1 MIQSYVRWSEATGI
15 NLFLFLLVASS
26 ILLIIAAIVIRVLP
40 RLSAAT
46 RYYVWLAAFTTTLL
60 VPLTL
65 LPLPGI
71 QSVRGMI
78 QHDVVSIDST
88 TNTANTH
95 SSAIPFEI
103 TFSERATF
111 GTGALPA
118 APKANVRAENTVV
131 QKRPASLF
139 SSVPCSLLIV
149 SIWLLGS
156 LGMAGRLIAIHWQV
170 RRLIKTS
177 QPGILSGEPVR
188 FCSHIQ
194 VPATVG
200 VFRSKVL
207 VPFSARHWA
216 PAEIQ
221 AILSHEFAHV
231 RRKDVFT
238 QLVVSLTKCIVWF
251 QPLAWVGNRKM
262 LLEREL
268 ACDNSVLET
277 GTGSS
282 FYAEALCKLA
292 TELSNDQAQCELAM
306 YALQKPIEYR
316 LHSILDQTVIRTR
329 PRLATIVMMASLF
342 SACWLT
348 FAVVMADS
356 PSSKASTS
364 PTIAEVPGNTTS
376 TPSQPTNQEDSY
388 SGQIIDENN
397 EPIADATVR
406 VTVYQ
411 LNSSGFGTSK
421 QLKEIET
428 TTDQSGTYQFEF
440 VAAESGGGSF
450 LMSIAVSN
458 DDCWQRLK
466 SVREH
471 EITDLNEIPT
481 IQLKQG
487 RTVVGKLVFDKT
499 KTSELVAPT
508 VVAYGTVFDRAEGN
522 THYYETFLLKTK
534 AQANG
539 EFEFIAPKDA
549 EIGILAT
556 ADSYSV
562 ARITLSKDATTVPD
576 ISLPNG
582 VQVSGVL
589 RDRDN
594 NPLPNKIVHLA
605 EDQGFFVNN
614 TLMIVKSSVKT
625 DRFGRYKFP
634 AHHGNCT
641 ISVGLE
647 GDSTFGTSLFP
658 DPREQPCVLP
668 VQIELKADSDIGE
681 VVLTESAPQRLSG
694 QILLEDGDPAQE
706 VEVMASVMGGGSQI
720 RIATT
725 QTDMQGNYTVTIPK
739 GGQRFFVQV
748 FGTTPMSGEWLHG
761 IPNAHPKSTGS
772 STQSIWFE
780 NVTDDLDD
788 IDWTLKSTV
797 PDGRDEETDS
807 EPGNQFQKRD

>member
-1 MIQSYVRWSEATGI
+1 MIQSYVSWAEATGI

-26 ILLIIAAIVIRVLP
+26 ILLIVAAIVIRVLP

-71 QSVRGMI
+71 QTVRSMI
-78 QHDVVSIDST
+78 QHDAITIDST
-88 TNTANTH
+88 TETAKTH
-95 SSAIPFEI
+95 SDEIPVEI
-103 TFSERATF
+103 TFSESATF
-111 GTGALPA
+111 ATGALPA
-118 APKANVRAENTVV
+118 APKTNLAAENSVV
-131 QKRPASLF
+131 QKQPASLF
-139 SSVPCSLLIV
+139 SSELFALLIV
-149 SIWLLGS
+149 TIWLLGC
-156 LGMAGRLIAIHWQV
+156 LGMVGRLVAIHWQV

-177 QPGILSGEPVR
+177 QPGILSGKSVL
-188 FCSHIQ
+188 FCSHIK

-200 VFRSKVL
+200 IFRSKVL

-231 RRKDVFT
+231 RRKDVLT
-238 QLVVSLTKCIVWF
+238 QLIVSLTKCIVWF

-292 TELSNDQAQCELAM
+292 TELSNDHAQCELAM

-316 LHSILDQTVIRTR
+316 LHSILDQTVVRTR

-356 PSSKASTS
+356 PSPKASTAS
-364 PTIAEVPGNTTS
+364 TIAEVPGNTAS

-397 EPIADATVR
+397 EPIAGATVR
-406 VTVYQ
+406 VTVFQ
-411 LNSSGFGTSK
+411 LNPGGFRVSK

-428 TTDQSGTYQFEF
+428 TTDQSGNYQFEF
-440 VAAESGGGSF
+440 VAAELGGDSF
-450 LMSIAVSN
+450 YMSISVNN
-458 DDCWQRLK
+458 DDCWERRK
-466 SVREH
+466 SVGEQ
-471 EITDLNEIPT
+471 EITDLKEIPT

-487 RTVVGKLVFDKT
+487 RKVVGKLVFDKT

-508 VVAYGTVFDRAEGN
+508 VVAYASVLDRAEAN
-522 THYYETFLLKTK
+522 THYYDTFIFKTK

-539 EFEFIAPKDA
+539 EFEFFAPKDV

-562 ARITLSKDATTVPD
+562 ARTKLSKDATTVPD

-605 EDQGFFVNN
+605 EDQGFFIGNI
-614 TLMIVKSSVKT
+614 LMMVVRSSVKT
-625 DRFGRYKFP
+625 DSFGRYKFP
-634 AHHGNCT
+634 AHHGKCT

-647 GDSTFGTSLFP
+647 GESTFGASLFP
-658 DPREQPCVLP
+658 DPQEQPLVVP

-681 VVLTESAPQRLSG
+681 VVLTESASQKLSG
-694 QILLEDGDPAQE
+694 QILLEDGEPAME
-706 VEVMASVMGGGSQI
+706 VEVKASVMGEGSQV

-725 QTDMQGNYTVTIPK
+725 QTDMQGNYTITIPK
-739 GGQRFFVQV
+739 GVKRFGVQV
-748 FGTTPMSGEWLHG
+748 FGKTLMSGQRLNG

-772 STQSIWFE
+772 STQSIWFD

-788 IDWTLKSTV
+788 IHWTLKSTV
-797 PDGRDEETDS
+797 PANLRQRD
-807 EPGNQFQKRD
+807 R